1 MCLQHL
7 HGQRD
12 MALVTLKKR
21 PEYLRIRG
29 GLRWSGRPFLIECKL
44 RPSQSEVGESP
55 RFGFTVTK
63 KLGNAVSR
71 NRIRRRLKSAANEL
85 APEFAD
91 PTCDYVIVAR
101 KPALDCDF
109 QIIRNDMKAAFKK
122 LKSKQ
127 KRHGNVAGSGT
138 KRDGVT

>member
-1 MCLQHL
+1 
-7 HGQRD
+7 

-29 GLRWSGRPFLIECKL
+29 GRRWSGRSFLIECKS
-44 RPSQSEVGESP
+44 RTPQSDAGAHP

-63 KLGNAVSR
+63 KLGNAVAR
-71 NRIRRRLKSAANEL
+71 NRIRRRLKSAARAL

-91 PTCDYVIVAR
+91 PTCDYVVVAR
-101 KPALDCDF
+101 KPALDCDYL
-109 QIIRNDMKAAFKK
+109 IICNDMKAAFKK

-127 KRHGNVAGSGT
+127 KSRRNEAGSGA
-138 KRDGVT
+138 KRDSVT